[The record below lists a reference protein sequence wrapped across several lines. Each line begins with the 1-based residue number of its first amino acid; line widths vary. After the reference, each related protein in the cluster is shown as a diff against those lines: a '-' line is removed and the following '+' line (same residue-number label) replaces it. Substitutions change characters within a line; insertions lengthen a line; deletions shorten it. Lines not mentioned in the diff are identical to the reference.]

1 MVASLEARSFFYIKA
16 QNNLSGDFSMKLTLS
31 KSKLSVLKAVFAAA
45 VLVGLVACG
54 GGADPLT
61 VTVKG
66 F

>member
-1 MVASLEARSFFYIKA
+1 
-16 QNNLSGDFSMKLTLS
+16 MKLTLS

-54 GGADPLT
+54 GGADTLT